1 MTSKK
6 PTPQN
11 TMAGTAGT
19 GLPSVAAVSAFL
31 NANPD
36 FFVKHPDL
44 LAAMT
49 APGAPCDGNVLDLQH
64 FKLQRAQAESHELQA
79 SQQYLIDTAR
89 ANQTINTQV
98 HMAALAIMNADS
110 FEAMIQTVT
119 IDWAVFLDIDAV
131 TLCIENSEIEV
142 PPTYAANVRR
152 VPTGLVDQQ
161 MGENHDIR
169 IDENIIGD
177 EQIFGA
183 AAPMVRSQALVRLK
197 ISAATPVGLLGLGSR
212 KEDGF
217 QVSQG
222 TETLAFLV
230 QVLEAMV
237 RRWLYLPV

>member
-1 MTSKK
+1 
-6 PTPQN
+6 
-11 TMAGTAGT
+11 
-19 GLPSVAAVSAFL
+19 
-31 NANPD
+31 
-36 FFVKHPDL
+36 
-44 LAAMT
+44 
-49 APGAPCDGNVLDLQH
+49 
-64 FKLQRAQAESHELQA
+64 
-79 SQQYLIDTAR
+79 
-89 ANQTINTQV
+89 
-98 HMAALAIMNADS
+98 
-110 FEAMIQTVT
+110 
-119 IDWAVFLDIDAV
+119 LDIDAV

-161 MGENHDIR
+161 MGENLDIR

>member
-49 APGAPCDGNVLDLQH
+49 APGAPRDGNVLDLQH

-161 MGENHDIR
+161 MGENLDIR